1 MNISEYLDM
10 NTGKRLMID
19 GSQRPET
26 HELHP
31 KIATFGSEMAV
42 GIDAADLSARFFRV
56 LGDPTRIR
64 LLHLLLDAA
73 AGECSV
79 GELVAALDVPQSRV
93 STHLGC
99 LRWCGLVQTRREGK
113 QVYYR
118 VADPRARELLA
129 LGNVILHDHAAGVA
143 SCGMIR

>member
-1 MNISEYLDM
+1 MISNGIPSTPASRAPGSPTSKGGAPAPGSSGEH
-10 NTGKRLMID
+10 NTRASSD
-19 GSQRPET
+19 ESA
-26 HELHP
+26 ELH
-31 KIATFGSEMAV
+31 
-42 GIDAADLSARFFRV
+42 ARFFRA

-64 LLHLLLDAA
+64 LLQVLTNAS

-79 GELVAALDVPQSRV
+79 GELVAAVDAPQSRV

-118 VADPRARELLA
+118 VADPRVRELLA
-129 LGNVILHDHAAGVA
+129 LGSAVLHDHAAGVA

>member
-1 MNISEYLDM
+1 MERGARASSD
-10 NTGKRLMID
+10 
-19 GSQRPET
+19 ET
-26 HELHP
+26 AELH
-31 KIATFGSEMAV
+31 
-42 GIDAADLSARFFRV
+42 ARFFRA

-64 LLHLLLDAA
+64 LLQVLTEAA
-73 AGECSV
+73 TGECSV
-79 GELVAALDVPQSRV
+79 GELVAAVDAPQSRV

-118 VADPRARELLA
+118 VADPRVRELLA
-129 LGNVILHDHAAGVA
+129 LGSAVLHDHAAGVA

>member
-1 MNISEYLDM
+1 MDARERSDQDTAAGNSSVVMSAATAMPPAGMASD
-10 NTGKRLMID
+10 TW
-19 GSQRPET
+19 PET
-26 HELHP
+26 LPE
-31 KIATFGSEMAV
+31 
-42 GIDAADLSARFFRV
+42 AADLYARFFRA

-64 LLHLLLDAA
+64 LLQLLTEAS

-79 GELVAALDVPQSRV
+79 SELTAAIDAPQSRV

-118 VADPRARELLA
+118 VADRRVRELLA
-129 LGNVILHDHAAGVA
+129 LGGAVLHDHAAGVA